1 MDNFSRTQIV
11 RKAVIPTRGGVVAA
25 AHCRAA
31 EVGAAVLED
40 GGDAYNPFLESG
52 DGVPADVEDAGPA
65 LVAQPVAAPAE
76 EGEFNPFLED
86 AKTSGSETADDE

>member
-25 AHCRAA
+25 AHRRAA

-40 GGDAYNPFLESG
+40 GGDADAAVAGTKMAYQN
-52 DGVPADVEDAGPA
+52 GVPIALPDSDEVGRVRFIPRLTTAGF
-65 LVAQPVAAPAE
+65 E
-76 EGEFNPFLED
+76 IRR
-86 AKTSGSETADDE
+86 